1 MAENGIDPAMD
12 LAGNLM
18 ELTTDQAVKLTRELC
33 AQLIEDGGAF
43 HGNIWP
49 GSVTVDED
57 GRARL
62 GEGSD
67 APVSGRTASQVEY
80 LSPEYF
86 WDNEGT
92 AASDVYSL
100 GLLLYAGCND
110 GYLPF
115 QPKGGA
121 LTDKDRSGALR
132 KRMKGEELVLPAG
145 VSEELGAVLQ
155 KALAYEPEDRYADP
169 AALLAALSET
179 DEALPAA
186 EAVGAAA
193 AAAAT
198 TLDEFDWGTEPA
210 SSDEPAEEEVREN
223 GTEFDEP
230 EWEQTEELPD
240 RDLRDELSAEP
251 EDGEAKEE
259 PERKYTVQKDFE
271 KKRGG
276 KAGSAAP
283 TTFRKKKAS
292 PVIPVLCIA
301 AAAVIL
307 GGVWYAL
314 NHRAPAASPTLDL
327 ESREVSEPVVVL
339 PAESPEATEA
349 PKPQEE
355 IHTISAA
362 ELNED
367 EKDGEASEEP
377 EDAGDE
383 AESEDAEPA
392 VGSESIDGMDVTA
405 ASDTVYVTGSG
416 VNLRAGPG
424 TSYDVKM
431 TLPRGTKLQRTGTVN
446 GWSQVQYQG
455 KEYYVSSSLVS
466 TDAPEGTET
475 ETVSNDKSSSSST
488 SSSTGSTTLTVTSDV
503 NVRTGPG
510 IGYSILGVA
519 KKGAT
524 FTSSGLVDGK
534 WYRVEYNGK
543 EGYVNRKLVSA
554 STSSGTSSTSS
565 SSSTNS
571 STVNKQSGKL
581 EVISK
586 ANIRSGPGTGYSILG
601 TADVGATLTM
611 TGHTDS
617 NWYEINYDGKTGY
630 IAGNLVKTVS

>member
-1 MAENGIDPAMD
+1 MADNGIDPAME
-12 LAGNLM
+12 LAGNM
-18 ELTTDQAVKLTRELC
+18 TELTSDQAVKLIRELC

-49 GSVTVDED
+49 GSVSVGED
-57 GRARL
+57 GRASL

-86 WDNEGT
+86 WENEGN

-100 GLLLYAGCND
+100 GLLLYAGCNN

-155 KALAYEPEDRYADP
+155 KALAYEPEDRYPDP
-169 AALLAALSET
+169 AALLAALGET

-198 TLDEFDWGTEPA
+198 TLDEFDWGTEAAPSEEPA
-210 SSDEPAEEEVREN
+210 AEEFPDSEEFAPEELPAEELPVDLEDFE
-223 GTEFDEP
+223 TE
-230 EWEQTEELPD
+230 
-240 RDLRDELSAEP
+240 
-251 EDGEAKEE
+251 EE
-259 PERKYTVQKDFE
+259 PEPKYTVQKDFE
-271 KKRGG
+271 KKGR
-276 KAGSAAP
+276 KADSAAP

-314 NHRAPAASPTLDL
+314 NHRAPAASPTLDVD
-327 ESREVSEPVVVL
+327 SREVSEPVVVL
-339 PAESPEATEA
+339 PAESPEATDA
-349 PKPQEE
+349 PAPQEE
-355 IHTISAA
+355 IHLITPA
-362 ELNED
+362 EL
-367 EKDGEASEEP
+367 SEEDK
-377 EDAGDE
+377 DAE
-383 AESEDAEPA
+383 TAEDAEDAETKEEAEDEEPA
-392 VGSESIDGMDVTA
+392 AGSAAIDGMDITA

-446 GWSQVQYQG
+446 GWSQVQYEG

-466 TDAPEGTET
+466 TDAPEGAET
-475 ETVSNDKSSSSST
+475 ETVSEDKSAAESKSSSS
-488 SSSTGSTTLTVTSDV
+488 GSGTLTVTSDV
-503 NVRTGPG
+503 NVRSGAGT
-510 IGYSILGVA
+510 GYSILGVA
-519 KKGAT
+519 KKGETLSYSA
-524 FTSSGLVDGK
+524 FDGK
-534 WYRVEYNGK
+534 WYKVTYNGQT
-543 EGYVNRKLVSA
+543 GYVNRKLVSEK
-554 STSSGTSSTSS
+554 SSPS
-565 SSSTNS
+565 
-571 STVNKQSGKL
+571 VNKESGKI
-581 EVISK
+581 EVVSK
-586 ANIRSGPGTGYSILG
+586 ANIRSGPGTSYSILG
-601 TADVGATLTM
+601 VADVGATLTV

-617 NWYEINYDGKTGY
+617 NWYEISYNGKTGY
-630 IAGNLVKTVS
+630 IAGNLVKSVP

>member
-1 MAENGIDPAMD
+1 MVDSGIDPAMD
-12 LAGNLM
+12 LAGNLT
-18 ELTTDQAVKLTRELC
+18 ELTSDQAVKLIRELC
-33 AQLIEDGGAF
+33 AQLVEDGGAF

-49 GSVTVDED
+49 GSVTVGED

-67 APVSGRTASQVEY
+67 APVSGRSASQVEY

-100 GLLLYAGCND
+100 GLLLYAGCNN

-132 KRMKGEELVLPAG
+132 KRMKGEELVLPSG
-145 VSEELGAVLQ
+145 VSEELGAVLK
-155 KALAYEPEDRYADP
+155 KALAYEPEDRYADA
-169 AALLAALSET
+169 AALLAALGET

-198 TLDEFDWGTEPA
+198 TLSEFDWGGEPA
-210 SSDEPAEEEVREN
+210 PSNEPAEEELSEAE
-223 GTEFDEP
+223 TADP
-230 EWEQTEELPD
+230 EWGQTEVLSDFAPDGVLPAD
-240 RDLRDELSAEP
+240 QEAA
-251 EDGEAKEE
+251 GETEVLD
-259 PERKYTVQKDFE
+259 RKYTVQKDFE
-271 KKRGG
+271 KKRGR
-276 KAGSAAP
+276 KADSAAP

-292 PVIPVLCIA
+292 PVVPVLCIA

-307 GGVWYAL
+307 GGIWYAL
-314 NHRAPAASPTLDL
+314 NHRPPAASPTMDVD
-327 ESREVSEPVVVL
+327 SREVSEPVVVL
-339 PAESPEATEA
+339 PAESPEATDA
-349 PKPQEE
+349 PTPQEE
-355 IHTISAA
+355 IHVISAA
-362 ELNED
+362 ELNE
-367 EKDGEASEEP
+367 ENENAEASA
-377 EDAGDE
+377 DAEGAGGKAD
-383 AESEDAEPA
+383 AADAEPA
-392 VGSESIDGMDVTA
+392 VGSASIDGQDVTA

-446 GWSQVQYQG
+446 GWSQVQYEG

-466 TDAPEGTET
+466 TDAPAGAEE
-475 ETVSNDKSSSSST
+475 ETVSGDKTAADSKT
-488 SSSTGSTTLTVTSDV
+488 SSSGSGTLTVTSDV
-503 NVRTGPG
+503 NVRSGAGTG
-510 IGYSILGVA
+510 YKILGVA
-519 KKGAT
+519 KKGETLTYTA
-524 FTSSGLVDGK
+524 FDGK
-534 WYRVEYNGK
+534 WYKVTFNGQT
-543 EGYVNRKLVSA
+543 GYVNRNLVSA
-554 STSSGTSSTSS
+554 SSSSGTSDTSSSGSS
-565 SSSTNS
+565 SSSK
-571 STVNKQSGKL
+571 VNKESGKL
-581 EVISK
+581 EVVSK

-601 TADVGATLTM
+601 VADVGATLTV

-617 NWYEINYDGKTGY
+617 NWYEISYNGKTGY
-630 IAGNLVKTVS
+630 IAGNLVKSVS